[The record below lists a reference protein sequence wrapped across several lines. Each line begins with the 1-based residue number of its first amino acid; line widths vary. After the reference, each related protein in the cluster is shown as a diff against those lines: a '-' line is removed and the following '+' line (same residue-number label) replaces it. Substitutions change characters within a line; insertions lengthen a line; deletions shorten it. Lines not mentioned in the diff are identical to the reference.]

1 MSAKAMGLFTMGDIA
16 RASINSQLEN
26 KLYKVFG
33 VNAELLI
40 DHAWGYEPVTIE
52 DIKAYR
58 PSSHSLSS
66 GQVLKEPYS
75 YEKGRLIIRE
85 MTELLVQDMVRKNVV
100 SKQMVLT
107 IGYDRE
113 SLTIAIPGKTL
124 KDTVY
129 AVAKTNKPY
138 QGKVTPDPY
147 GRPIPYPAHGTAHLE
162 RYSNSVS
169 RIAAA
174 VDNLYER
181 LADKDLLIRRVT
193 IASCGLIAE
202 SEIPEETPE
211 QLSFFTDY
219 AAKEKQR
226 EAECQGEEKE
236 RKVLRTILSLQDK
249 FGKNAVLRGMN
260 LLEGGTT
267 IERNNQIGGHKA

>member
-1 MSAKAMGLFTMGDIA
+1 M
-16 RASINSQLEN
+16 
-26 KLYKVFG
+26 
-33 VNAELLI
+33 
-40 DHAWGYEPVTIE
+40 
-52 DIKAYR
+52 
-58 PSSHSLSS
+58 
-66 GQVLKEPYS
+66 
-75 YEKGRLIIRE
+75 IIRE

-181 LADKDLLIRRVT
+181 IADKDLLIRRVT
-193 IASCGLIAE
+193 IAACGLIAE
-202 SEIPEETPE
+202 SEIPEEPPE

-226 EAECQGEEKE
+226 EADRQGEEKE

-267 IERNNQIGGHKA
+267 IERNSQIGGHKA